1 MSKTMRMHALTS
13 ALMAVIAALFFI
25 PLQPVAAEHPKEHPA
40 GQSSAGQVPKP
51 LTKMEMS
58 AAIQSYIEKEA
69 KKYGGYYEIYDAL
82 QKKKLSLKLKQ
93 IHDDRLSH
101 VGNDVY
107 FFCVDLVDKDGKV
120 YDLDFFMKRGTVG
133 DLSVTEVTIHKQEG
147 MERYAW
153 YEEKGIWKKKW
164 LVNVP
169 AQPSQGD
176 KLPAGKPAIGDHP
189 NPLPA
194 R

>member
-1 MSKTMRMHALTS
+1 MSRTIRMHILMS
-13 ALMAVIAALFFI
+13 ALFALIAALFFI
-25 PLQPVAAEHPKEHPA
+25 SLQPLAAEHPKEHPA
-40 GQSSAGQVPKP
+40 GQSSASQVPKP
-51 LTKMEMS
+51 LTKKEMS
-58 AAIQSYIEKEA
+58 TAIQSYIEKEA
-69 KKYGGYYEIYDAL
+69 QKNGGYYEIYDDL
-82 QKKKLSLKLKQ
+82 QKKKLYLKLKK

-101 VGNDVY
+101 VGNDIY

-120 YDLDFFMKRGTVG
+120 YDLDFFMKRGPG
-133 DLSVTEVTIHKQEG
+133 SDLNVTEVTIHKQEG
-147 MERYAW
+147 KERYAW

-169 AQPSQGD
+169 AQPTQGD
-176 KLPAGKPAIGDHP
+176 KLPAGKRTIGDHP